1 MASVNKKLVMIGVS
15 TILIP
20 LGTFFLK
27 KITEKVINKLDSE
40 SSCHENDNPCSTAQW
55 NKSQ

>member
-40 SSCHENDNPCSTAQW
+40 SSYHENDNPCSTAQW